1 MREPLLWWA
10 TGLGLVALFVALA
23 FWDPA
28 SVGGPDFCLVHRV
41 TGIACPGCGLTRA
54 AAALA
59 QGRFAE
65 SVRWH
70 PMFGLLA
77 AEAALFWLAWGRAL
91 RRERTSCPPARP
103 RATPETDGA
112 PRSPQPPTAP
122 LSPPS
127 AERIALRRIAP
138 RAVIA
143 TGALLLL
150 VWVVRF
156 AFGTLPT

>member
-1 MREPLLWWA
+1 MRELLLWWA

-23 FWDPA
+23 SWDPA

-77 AEAALFWLAWGRAL
+77 AESALFWLAWGRAL
-91 RRERTSCPPARP
+91 RRERTFSPPART
-103 RATPETDGA
+103 RATPETRGA
-112 PRSPQPPTAP
+112 PRSPASPMCPT
-122 LSPPS
+122 S
-127 AERIALRRIAP
+127 AERIALHRIAP

-143 TGALLLL
+143 TGVLLLL
-150 VWVVRF
+150 VWVVRLTT
-156 AFGTLPT
+156 GTLPT

>member
-1 MREPLLWWA
+1 MREQLLWWA

-54 AAALA
+54 AAALV

-77 AEAALFWLAWGRAL
+77 AESALFWLAWGRAL
-91 RRERTSCPPARP
+91 RREQTASPPART
-103 RATPETDGA
+103 RATPETRGA
-112 PRSPQPPTAP
+112 PRSPVSPRSPI
-122 LSPPS
+122 SPPS

-138 RAVIA
+138 RAAIA
-143 TGALLLL
+143 TGVLLLL

-156 AFGTLPT
+156 TTGTLPT